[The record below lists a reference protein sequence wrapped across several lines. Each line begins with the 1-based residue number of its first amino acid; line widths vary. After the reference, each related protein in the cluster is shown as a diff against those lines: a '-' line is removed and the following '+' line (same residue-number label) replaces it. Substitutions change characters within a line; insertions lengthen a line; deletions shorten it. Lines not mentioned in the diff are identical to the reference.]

1 MNQGSD
7 ETRIQGRNTRS
18 IWQKQL
24 ELRLTGSKFESY
36 HYHWKNSIV
45 KDFSNLRT
53 FLKKVRSMV
62 IIGANQRVISILS
75 TQEYLDLKNI

>member
-24 ELRLTGSKFESY
+24 ELCLTGSKFESY
-36 HYHWKNSIV
+36 HYHWKNINCLRFF
-45 KDFSNLRT
+45 KFTNFSQ
-53 FLKKVRSMV
+53 KSKVCGNNWRKPKSD
-62 IIGANQRVISILS
+62 INPFHTRISRP
-75 TQEYLDLKNI
+75 